1 MKILDTD
8 EKKVYDEFINM
19 IQFENIDCWDIQAPE
34 EWLNN
39 IKDLKI
45 NEDLK
50 WLIYLI
56 LNMDGGTLKCS

>member
-8 EKKVYDEFINM
+8 EKKEYDEFINI
-19 IQFENIDCWDIQAPE
+19 IQFENIDCWDMQAPE

-50 WLIYLI
+50 
-56 LNMDGGTLKCS
+56 

>member
-1 MKILDTD
+1 MVIHGIGVTLVIVKKI
-8 EKKVYDEFINM
+8 YDEFINM
-19 IQFENIDCWDIQAPE
+19 IQFENIKCWDIQAPK

-50 WLIYLI
+50 
-56 LNMDGGTLKCS
+56 